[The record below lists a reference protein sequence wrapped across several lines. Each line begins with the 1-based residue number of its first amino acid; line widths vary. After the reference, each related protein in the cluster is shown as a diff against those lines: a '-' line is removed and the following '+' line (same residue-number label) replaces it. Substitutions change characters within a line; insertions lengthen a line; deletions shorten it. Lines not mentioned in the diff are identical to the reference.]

1 MVISV
6 NERAVKL
13 TEWGISH
20 REELNILVESEPGT
34 GATILDLGVKTKGS
48 FLAGKFMTEVCLANL
63 GQASISQIA
72 FGNLYLPAITV
83 TTDFPSV
90 ATLGSQFAG
99 WQIKNANYFA
109 MGSGPARALAL
120 KPKEL
125 YQKINY
131 KDEFQQTVLVLES
144 DKYPDSEAIRYVADE
159 CHVDSKNIYA
169 LVAPTSSLA
178 GSVQISGRVVEAGV
192 HRLTE
197 IGFDPKKIRYGCGYA
212 PVAPIH
218 PKAAIAMGRTND
230 AITYGGV
237 TSYSVESE
245 DDTKLKEIVR
255 KAPSSA
261 SQDYGKTFYE
271 AFKEA
276 KYDFY
281 KMDPGLFAPAMFIVN
296 NVLTGVTYVAGKIND
311 KVLTETMGIQPA

>member
-1 MVISV
+1 M
-6 NERAVKL
+6 
-13 TEWGISH
+13 
-20 REELNILVESEPGT
+20 
-34 GATILDLGVKTKGS
+34 
-48 FLAGKFMTEVCLANL
+48 
-63 GQASISQIA
+63 
-72 FGNLYLPAITV
+72 
-83 TTDFPSV
+83 
-90 ATLGSQFAG
+90 
-99 WQIKNANYFA
+99 
-109 MGSGPARALAL
+109 

-131 KDEFQQTVLVLES
+131 KDEFQQAVLVLES

-159 CHVDSKNIYA
+159 CHVDPKNIYV
-169 LVAPTSSLA
+169 LIAPTSSLA

-237 TSYSVESE
+237 TSYSVEAE
-245 DDTKLKEIVR
+245 DDAKLKEIVR

-261 SQDYGKTFYE
+261 SKDYGKTFYE

-281 KMDPGLFAPAMFIVN
+281 KIDPGLFAPAMFIVN
-296 NVLTGVTYVAGKIND
+296 NVLTGVTYVAGKVND
-311 KVLTETMGIQPA
+311 QVLMETMGIQSA

>member
-13 TEWGISH
+13 IEWGISH
-20 REELNILVESEPGT
+20 REELDILVDSEHST

-48 FLAGKFMTEVCLANL
+48 FLAGQFMTKVCLANL
-63 GQASISQIA
+63 GQVSISQIA
-72 FGNLYLPAITV
+72 FGSLSLPAITV

-99 WQIKNANYFA
+99 WQIKTANYFA
-109 MGSGPARALAL
+109 MGSGPARALAM

-131 KDEFQQTVLVLES
+131 KDEFQQAVLVLES

-159 CHVDSKNIYA
+159 CHVDPKNIYV
-169 LVAPTSSLA
+169 LIAPTSSLA

-237 TSYSVESE
+237 TSYSVEAE
-245 DDTKLKEIVR
+245 DDAKLKEIVR

-261 SQDYGKTFYE
+261 SKDYGKTFYE

-281 KMDPGLFAPAMFIVN
+281 KIDPGLFAPAMFIVN
-296 NVLTGVTYVAGKIND
+296 NVLTGVTYVAGKVND
-311 KVLTETMGIQPA
+311 QVLMETMGIQSA

>member
-13 TEWGISH
+13 IEWGIAH
-20 REELNILVESEPGT
+20 REELSILLESDHDT
-34 GATILDLGVKTKGS
+34 GAIILDLGVKTKGS

-72 FGNLYLPAITV
+72 FGNLFLPAITV

-99 WQIKNANYFA
+99 WQIKTANYFA

-125 YQKINY
+125 YRKINY
-131 KDEFQQTVLVLES
+131 KDEFEKAVLVLES
-144 DKYPDSEAIRYVADE
+144 DKYPDAETFRYVAEE
-159 CHVDSKNIYA
+159 CHVDPRNIYA
-169 LVAPTSSLA
+169 LVAPTSSFA
-178 GSVQISGRVVEAGV
+178 GSVQISGRIVEAGV

-197 IGFDPKKIRYGCGYA
+197 IGFDPEKIRYGCGYA
-212 PVAPIH
+212 PIAPIH
-218 PKAAIAMGRTND
+218 PKGAIAMGRTND

-237 TSYSVESE
+237 TCYSVESA
-245 DDTKLKEIVR
+245 DDTKLKEFVR

-261 SQDYGKTFYE
+261 SKDYGKTFYE

-276 KYDFY
+276 QYDFY
-281 KMDPGLFAPAMFIVN
+281 KMDPGLFAPAMFVVN
-296 NVLTGVTYVAGKIND
+296 NTLTGATYVSGKINEE
-311 KVLTETMGIQPA
+311 VLRETMGIQPV